1 MKRNKYKNNFMLLFS
16 QIYIKFPIYYVII
29 FLHSLFNAFLY
40 LLGVAFPPMII
51 DAVLNRELWQ
61 IFFVVL
67 AFLSAKLITEIILH
81 FIVYIKNNIT
91 TRIDQHFNRN
101 FRMSIMNAPMSFI
114 EQSSNQNGIEYADN
128 CYKYYANGVEGIF
141 NNLSVIISNIFIV
154 AGVFGVIGKY
164 GLVLLGIIPFIF
176 LDIYLQNKINQN
188 TAKSR
193 GNISKYNRS
202 RNYMYYEFTE
212 RKFGTD
218 IRLFSASR
226 KFLSKVRSFND
237 MLINIDE
244 ELIRCNNKY
253 ILIKIILSHLINGSY
268 YIFSAFSLFM
278 RKIDIPFFTALI
290 SSYNQFQSSVSECIR
305 NIQEMK
311 FKIKYLNEY
320 VAFQSKLSEQKVTHQ
335 GEIKISSIDTIEFEN
350 VCFKYPNTNNNI
362 LKSFNV
368 KIDSGEKLA
377 VVGLNGSGKTT
388 FIKLLTS
395 LYYPDSGKILINNY
409 DAANIS
415 KSSYLNRLT
424 AVFQDFQIFAF
435 SVKDNLLLDD
445 PNKISD
451 DKVDDA
457 LKLLGLKD
465 IVYSL
470 KNGLET
476 NLSKQYDDDGTEL
489 SGGEQQK
496 LAIARAWLRNA
507 DVIILDEP
515 TAALDPIAEYEVYF
529 HFNTIAA
536 GKTAIYVSHRLS
548 ACKFADRIAVMDN
561 GNIKELGTHDELI
574 KLNGI
579 YSNMYQTQA
588 QYYN

>member
-1 MKRNKYKNNFMLLFS
+1 MKRNKNKNNFMLLFLH
-16 QIYIKFPIYYVII
+16 IYKKFPVYYIII
-29 FLHSLFNAFLY
+29 FFHSLFNAFLN
-40 LLGVAFPPMII
+40 LFSIAFPPMII
-51 DAVLNRELWQ
+51 DAVLNRKLPQ
-61 IFFVVL
+61 IVFVFF
-67 AFLSAKLITEIILH
+67 AFLFAKLMTEIILH
-81 FIVYIKNNIT
+81 FIAYQKNNIT
-91 TRIDQHFNRN
+91 TRIDQHFNRS
-101 FRMSIMNAPMSFI
+101 FRMSIMNVPMSFI

-128 CYKYYANGVEGIF
+128 CYKYYANGIEGIF
-141 NNLSVIISNIFIV
+141 NNLSAFITNIFTV
-154 AGVFGVIGKY
+154 AGVFGIMGKY
-164 GLVLLGIIPFIF
+164 GLVLFGIMPFVF
-176 LDIYLQNKINQN
+176 LNIYLQNKINKN

-193 GNISKYNRS
+193 GEISKYSRS
-202 RNYMYYEFTE
+202 RNYMYYEVTE
-212 RKFGTD
+212 LKFGMD
-218 IRLFSASR
+218 IRLFNASR
-226 KFLSKVRSFND
+226 IFSSKLRSFND
-237 MLINIDE
+237 MLIKKDK
-244 ELIRCNNKY
+244 ELIQCNNKY
-253 ILIKIILSHLINGSY
+253 FFIQIILSHLINGAY
-268 YIFSAFSLFM
+268 YSFSAVSLFVQ
-278 RKIDIPFFTALI
+278 KIDISFFTAFI
-290 SSYNQFQSSVSECIR
+290 SSYSQFQSSVSECMR
-305 NIQEMK
+305 NIQDMK

-320 VAFQSKLSEQKVTHQ
+320 VTFQSKLSEQKVTHQ
-335 GEIKISSIDTIEFEN
+335 GEINISSIDTIKFEN

-362 LKSFNV
+362 LNNFNV

-409 DAANIS
+409 DVVNIS

-451 DKVDDA
+451 DKVDKA

-465 IVYSL
+465 VVYSL

-476 NLSKQYDDDGTEL
+476 NLSKQYADDGTEL
-489 SGGEQQK
+489 SVGQQQK

-515 TAALDPIAEYEVYF
+515 TAALDPIAEYEVYC